1 MMKTQRLLT
10 TALIAAGL
18 GLAMTA
24 QVHAV
29 APTAATLSAVFLDAG
44 ATAGV
49 GTIGNG
55 DTVTLGALS
64 KVQSLSVSA
73 VAGEASKNGVTASGG
88 FANADTAASVAGTDG
103 SAQAKGT
110 ITVTEGDGT
119 DTATNVIYE
128 SDLNP

>member
-1 MMKTQRLLT
+1 MVKTQRLLT

-24 QVHAV
+24 QVYAA
-29 APTAATLSAVFLDAG
+29 APTAATLSAVLDAG
-44 ATAGV
+44 AATGAGTV
-49 GTIGNG
+49 GTG

-88 FANADTAASVAGTDG
+88 FASADTAASVAGTSG
-103 SAQAKGT
+103 TATAEGT
-110 ITVTEGDGT
+110 ITVTEGDGST
-119 DTATNVIYE
+119 SATNVIYE
-128 SDLNP
+128 SDLN